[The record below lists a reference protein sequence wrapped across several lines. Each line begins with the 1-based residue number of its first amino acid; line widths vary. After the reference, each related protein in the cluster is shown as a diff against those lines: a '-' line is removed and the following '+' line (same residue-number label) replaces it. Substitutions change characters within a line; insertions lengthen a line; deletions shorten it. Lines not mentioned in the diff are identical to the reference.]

1 MFIGCSRT
9 IVTLDADF
17 HAILAVSGLSAPS
30 VIRLRLQGLRADAFV
45 EIVRQVLAAFA
56 SDLIAGSLA
65 TVKARKTTFHTLPI
79 GLSQ

>member
-1 MFIGCSRT
+1 MFIGCLRT

-17 HAILAVSGLSAPS
+17 HAILAVSALSAPS

-56 SDLIAGSLA
+56 SDLIAG
-65 TVKARKTTFHTLPI
+65 TLVT
-79 GLSQ
+79 STAF